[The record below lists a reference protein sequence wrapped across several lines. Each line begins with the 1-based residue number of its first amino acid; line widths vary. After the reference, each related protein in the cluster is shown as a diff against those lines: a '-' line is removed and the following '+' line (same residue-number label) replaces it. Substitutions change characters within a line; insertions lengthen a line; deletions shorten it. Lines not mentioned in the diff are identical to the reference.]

1 MPVDFDAVPCYSK
14 DCLKVDI
21 GPCAYLYQEVFSML
35 QTLTA
40 LQVDGFPLWVVLLL
54 CVGVFL
60 ASFMDAIAGGGGII
74 SGPAHLIAF
83 GNLPAPY
90 ALGTNKVSASIGTV
104 FSTARFIKNG
114 YVNWRIFGPSIVF
127 ALTGSVIGT
136 WLQHRT
142 PDAVLKYMLLL
153 VLPAVAFLTL
163 RNHDWPDEPGEI
175 DPTRQ
180 MAIVW
185 AASFVIGGYDGY
197 YGPGTGT
204 FLMILFIRAA
214 KMDTRHAAG
223 GVKVINLS
231 SNIGSLVTQLAS
243 GYVFLGVGLIAAVA
257 SIAGHYIGSG
267 LAIKNG
273 SKIVRPA
280 VIIVLILLTVKVG
293 SELLF
298 PDFWG

>member
-1 MPVDFDAVPCYSK
+1 
-14 DCLKVDI
+14 
-21 GPCAYLYQEVFSML
+21 ML
-35 QTLTA
+35 QTLTT
-40 LQVDGFPLWVVLLL
+40 LRIDGFPLWVVLLI
-54 CVGVFL
+54 CAGVFL

-74 SGPAHLIAF
+74 SVPTHLIAF
-83 GNLPAPY
+83 GGLPAPY
-90 ALGTNKVSASIGTV
+90 ALGTNKVSAAIGTC

-114 YVNWRIFGPSIVF
+114 YVDWRLFGPSIAF
-127 ALTGSVIGT
+127 ALVGS
-136 WLQHRT
+136 WLQHLT
-142 PDAVLKYMLLL
+142 PDAVLKYLLL
-153 VLPAVAFLTL
+153 VVLPVVAFITL
-163 RNHDWPDEPGEI
+163 RGREWPDEPGEI
-175 DPTRQ
+175 DPKKQ
-180 MAIVW
+180 LAIIW
-185 AASFVIGGYDGY
+185 AASFIIGGYDGY

-204 FLMILFIRAA
+204 FLMIIFIRAA

-231 SNIGSLVTQLAS
+231 SNIGSLVTQMVS
-243 GYVFLGVGLIAAVA
+243 GYVFWGVGLIAAAA

-273 SKIVRPA
+273 SRIVRPT